1 MPYKENLEKGDYM
14 NIFISYS
21 HIDKEFALK
30 LSSALEADG
39 YDVFIDNKIPIG
51 NNIYKDIGK
60 GIAKADAVIVV
71 ISKNS
76 NGSHFVANETIS
88 MLSFLD
94 KGRIPLVIPVVLG
107 KDTPLPAD
115 LNRFNYIVIPYESK
129 EDNSNDLSIEYGVHG
144 QKVRLDKSL
153 EKDAIE
159 KIRLILAAHDEKIKR
174 GEEERRKSEEKVK
187 TGLSKYIEDVFTN
200 LKESE
205 KRNKKFAFWLY
216 LVSIVSLIATIV
228 IAVIFVANR
237 DWQTENIGYMI
248 AYGVT
253 CLFIIII
260 LISLSKLLFTLA
272 KSFMV
277 EAIRCSDRI
286 HAISF
291 GKFFLDAY
299 GAEASREEVL
309 KAFGSWNID
318 NGSTSF
324 RNQSGEDYDPKIAEI
339 INILKK

>member
-1 MPYKENLEKGDYM
+1 M
-14 NIFISYS
+14 NVFISYS
-21 HIDKEFALK
+21 HADKEFALR
-30 LSSALEADG
+30 LSYNLEEDG

-60 GIAKADAVIVV
+60 GIAKADAVIVI
-71 ISKNS
+71 ISQNS
-76 NGSHFVANETIS
+76 VKSNFVVNETVS

-94 KGRIPLVIPVVLG
+94 KGRLPLVIPIILG
-107 KDTPLPAD
+107 KNTPLPVD
-115 LNRFNYIVIPYESK
+115 LNRFNCIVIPYEEEEGK
-129 EDNSNDLSIEYGVHG
+129 KKL
-144 QKVRLDKSL
+144 RLDNTL

-159 KIRLILAAHDEKIKR
+159 KIRLILAAHDEKIK
-174 GEEERRKSEEKVK
+174 ENEQEKKESEEKVK
-187 TGLSKYIEDVFTN
+187 IELSKYIADVFDN
-200 LKESE
+200 LKKSE
-205 KRNKKFAFWLY
+205 KTNKSFAFWLY
-216 LVSIVSLIATIV
+216 TVSIISLVVTII
-228 IAVIFVANR
+228 IAVLFFVKEQLYINNLVLA
-237 DWQTENIGYMI
+237 ISCGI
-248 AYGVT
+248 V

-299 GAEASREEVL
+299 GSEASREEVL
-309 KAFGSWNID
+309 NAFSSWNID
-318 NGSTSF
+318 NGNTSF
-324 RNQSGEDYDPKIAEI
+324 RSQSGEDYDPKLIESI

>member
-1 MPYKENLEKGDYM
+1 M

-21 HIDKEFALK
+21 HIDNGFALK

-71 ISKNS
+71 ISKAS
-76 NGSHFVANETIS
+76 NRSHFVTNETIS

-94 KGRIPLVIPVVLG
+94 KGRMPLVIPVVLG
-107 KDTPLPAD
+107 TDTQLPAD
-115 LNRFNYIVIPYESK
+115 LNRFNYIVIPYENEK
-129 EDNSNDLSIEYGVHG
+129 DDSNDFSIEYSVHG
-144 QKVRLDKSL
+144 AKVKLDKSL

-159 KIRLILAAHDEKIKR
+159 KIRLILAAHDEKIKQD
-174 GEEERRKSEEKVK
+174 EQEKRKSEEKVK
-187 TGLSKYIEDVFTN
+187 TGLSKYIEDVFVN

-205 KRNKKFAFWLY
+205 KRNKRFAFWLY
-216 LVSIVSLIATIV
+216 LVSILSLIATII
-228 IAVIFVANR
+228 IAIVFAVNKN
-237 DWQTENIGYMI
+237 WQTANIEYMV
-248 AYGVT
+248 AYSVA
-253 CLFIIII
+253 CLFVVVI

-309 KAFGSWNID
+309 KAFSSWNID

-324 RNQSGEDYDPKIAEI
+324 RNQSGEDYDPKILEKISA
-339 INILKK
+339 LKN

>member
-1 MPYKENLEKGDYM
+1 M

-21 HIDKEFALK
+21 HIDNGFALK

-60 GIAKADAVIVV
+60 GIARADAVIVV

-76 NGSHFVANETIS
+76 NRSHFVANETVS

-94 KGRIPLVIPVVLG
+94 KGRMPLVIPVVLG
-107 KDTPLPAD
+107 TDTPLPAD
-115 LNRFNYIVIPYESK
+115 LNRFNYIVIPYENEKS
-129 EDNSNDLSIEYGVHG
+129 NSENLSIEYSVHG
-144 QKVRLDKSL
+144 PKVKLDKSL
-153 EKDAIE
+153 EEDAIE

-174 GEEERRKSEEKVK
+174 DEQERRKTEEKVK
-187 TGLSKYIEDVFTN
+187 TGLSKYIEDVFVN

-205 KRNKKFAFWLY
+205 KRNKKLAFWLY
-216 LVSIVSLIATIV
+216 LVSILSLIATIA
-228 IAVIFVANR
+228 IAISFTMNK
-237 DWQTENIGYMI
+237 DWQTANVEYMI
-248 AYGVT
+248 AYGIA
-253 CLFIIII
+253 CLFIVVI
-260 LISLSKLLFTLA
+260 LVSLSKLLFTLA

-291 GKFFLDAY
+291 GKFF
-299 GAEASREEVL
+299 
-309 KAFGSWNID
+309 
-318 NGSTSF
+318 
-324 RNQSGEDYDPKIAEI
+324 
-339 INILKK
+339 

>member
-1 MPYKENLEKGDYM
+1 M

-21 HIDKEFALK
+21 HIDKGFALK

-76 NGSHFVANETIS
+76 NRSHFVANETIS

-107 KDTPLPAD
+107 TDTPLPAD
-115 LNRFNYIVIPYESK
+115 LNRFNYIVIPYENEK
-129 EDNSNDLSIEYGVHG
+129 DNSNDSSIKYDVYGP
-144 QKVRLDKSL
+144 KIKLDKSL
-153 EKDAIE
+153 EEDAIE
-159 KIRLILAAHDEKIKR
+159 KIRLILAAHDEKIKQS
-174 GEEERRKSEEKVK
+174 EEEQRKTEEKVK
-187 TGLSKYIEDVFTN
+187 TGLSNYIEDVFTN

-216 LVSIVSLIATIV
+216 LVSIISLIATIV
-228 IAVIFVANR
+228 IAVAFVVNR
-237 DWQTENIGYMI
+237 DWQTANVEYMI
-248 AYGVT
+248 AYGVV

-309 KAFGSWNID
+309 KAFSSWNID

-324 RNQSGEDYDPKIAEI
+324 RNQSGDDYDPKIADI
-339 INILKK
+339 ISILKK

>member
-1 MPYKENLEKGDYM
+1 M

-21 HIDKEFALK
+21 HTDNEFALK
-30 LSSALEADG
+30 LSSALESDG
-39 YDVFIDNKIPIG
+39 YNVFIDNKIPIG

-76 NGSHFVANETIS
+76 NNSHFVANETIS

-94 KGRIPLVIPVVLG
+94 KGKMPLVIPVVLG
-107 KDTPLPAD
+107 KDTPLPVD
-115 LNRFNYIVIPYESK
+115 LNRFNYIVVPYENEK
-129 EDNSNDLSIEYGVHG
+129 DSNLSVEHSLQGV
-144 QKVRLDKSL
+144 KIKLDKSL

-159 KIRLILAAHDEKIKR
+159 KIRLILAAHEEKIKKD
-174 GEEERRKSEEKVK
+174 EQERKASEEKVK
-187 TGLSKYIEDVFTN
+187 TGLSNYIADVFVN

-205 KRNKKFAFWLY
+205 KRNKRFAFWLY
-216 LVSIVSLIATIV
+216 FVSIISLVTTIC
-228 IAVIFVANR
+228 IAVLFFTKEAQYA
-237 DWQTENIGYMI
+237 DNITALI
-248 AYGVT
+248 VYGVI
-253 CLFIIII
+253 CLFIVIM

-277 EAIRCSDRI
+277 EAILFSYRI

-299 GAEASREEVL
+299 GAEATREEVL
-309 KAFGSWNID
+309 EAFSSWNID
-318 NGSTSF
+318 NGNTSF
-324 RNQSGEDYDPKIAEI
+324 RNQSSEDYDPKIAEI

>member
-1 MPYKENLEKGDYM
+1 M

-21 HIDKEFALK
+21 HIDNEFALK
-30 LSSALEADG
+30 LSSVLESDG
-39 YDVFIDNKIPIG
+39 YNVFIDNKIPIG

-60 GIAKADAVIVV
+60 GIAKADAVIIV
-71 ISKNS
+71 ISKDS
-76 NGSHFVANETIS
+76 NKSNFVANETIS

-94 KGRIPLVIPVVLG
+94 KGRMPLVIPVVLG
-107 KDTPLPAD
+107 KDTPLPMD
-115 LNRFNYIVIPYESK
+115 LNRFNYIVVPYENEK
-129 EDNSNDLSIEYGVHG
+129 DNNLSVEYNLNGT
-144 QKVRLDKSL
+144 KIKLDKSL

-159 KIRLILAAHDEKIKR
+159 KIRLILAAHEEKIKKDEQER
-174 GEEERRKSEEKVK
+174 KASEERVK
-187 TGLSKYIEDVFTN
+187 TGLSNYIDGVFVN
-200 LKESE
+200 LKENE
-205 KRNKKFAFWLY
+205 KRNKRFAFWLY
-216 LVSIVSLIATIV
+216 SISIVFLMTTIF
-228 IAVIFVANR
+228 IAVLFFRKETQYTDNMTVLLVYA
-237 DWQTENIGYMI
+237 
-248 AYGVT
+248 AV
-253 CLFIIII
+253 CLFIVIM

-299 GAEASREEVL
+299 GSEASREEVL
-309 KAFGSWNID
+309 QAFSSWNID

-339 INILKK
+339 INLLKK

>member
-1 MPYKENLEKGDYM
+1 M

-21 HIDKEFALK
+21 HIDNEFALK
-30 LSSALEADG
+30 LSSALESDG

-76 NGSHFVANETIS
+76 NRSHFVANETIS

-94 KGRIPLVIPVVLG
+94 KGRMPLVIPVVLG
-107 KDTPLPAD
+107 TDTQLPAD
-115 LNRFNYIVIPYESK
+115 LNRFNYIVIPYE
-129 EDNSNDLSIEYGVHG
+129 NGNLSIEYSMYDP
-144 QKVRLDKSL
+144 KVKLDKSL
-153 EKDAIE
+153 EEDAIE
-159 KIRLILAAHDEKIKR
+159 KIRLILAAHDEKIKQN
-174 GEEERRKSEEKVK
+174 EEEQRKSEEKVK
-187 TGLSKYIEDVFTN
+187 TGLSNYIKDVFAN

-205 KRNKKFAFWLY
+205 KRNKRFAFWLY
-216 LVSIVSLIATIV
+216 LVSIISLIATIV
-228 IAVIFVANR
+228 IAVAFVVNR
-237 DWQTENIGYMI
+237 DWQTLNVEYMI
-248 AYGVT
+248 AYGVV
-253 CLFIIII
+253 CLFVIII

-309 KAFGSWNID
+309 KAFSSWNID

-324 RNQSGEDYDPKIAEI
+324 RNQSGEDYDPNILEI
-339 INILKK
+339 ISAFKK

>member
-1 MPYKENLEKGDYM
+1 MEKGDCM

-21 HIDKEFALK
+21 HIDNGFALK

-39 YDVFIDNKIPIG
+39 YNVFIDNKIPIG

-71 ISKNS
+71 ISKAS
-76 NGSHFVANETIS
+76 NRSHFVANETIS

-94 KGRIPLVIPVVLG
+94 KGRMPLVIPVVLG
-107 KDTPLPAD
+107 TDTQLPAD
-115 LNRFNYIVIPYESK
+115 LIRFNYIVIPYENEK
-129 EDNSNDLSIEYGVHG
+129 DNSNDLSIEYSVHG
-144 QKVRLDKSL
+144 AKVKLDKSL

-159 KIRLILAAHDEKIKR
+159 KIRLILAAHDEKIKQ
-174 GEEERRKSEEKVK
+174 GEQERRKSEEKVK
-187 TGLSKYIEDVFTN
+187 TGLSKYIEDVFVN

-205 KRNKKFAFWLY
+205 KRNKRFAFWLY
-216 LVSIVSLIATIV
+216 LVSILSLIATII
-228 IAVIFVANR
+228 IAIVFATNKNWHIANI
-237 DWQTENIGYMI
+237 EYMI
-248 AYGVT
+248 AYSVA
-253 CLFIIII
+253 CLFIVVI

-309 KAFGSWNID
+309 KAFSSWNID

-324 RNQSGEDYDPKIAEI
+324 RNQSGEDYDPKILEKISA
-339 INILKK
+339 LKN

>member
-1 MPYKENLEKGDYM
+1 MEVDNYM

-21 HIDKEFALK
+21 HIDNGFALK

-71 ISKNS
+71 ISKAS
-76 NGSHFVANETIS
+76 NRSHFVTNETIS

-94 KGRIPLVIPVVLG
+94 KGRMPLVIPVVLG
-107 KDTPLPAD
+107 TDTQLPAD
-115 LNRFNYIVIPYESK
+115 LNRFNYIVIPYENEK
-129 EDNSNDLSIEYGVHG
+129 DDSNDFSIEYSVHG
-144 QKVRLDKSL
+144 AKVKLDKSL

-159 KIRLILAAHDEKIKR
+159 KIRLILAAHDEKIKQD
-174 GEEERRKSEEKVK
+174 EQEKRKSEEKVK
-187 TGLSKYIEDVFTN
+187 TGLSKYIEDVFVN

-205 KRNKKFAFWLY
+205 KRNKRFAFWLY
-216 LVSIVSLIATIV
+216 LVSILSLIATII
-228 IAVIFVANR
+228 IAIVFAVNKN
-237 DWQTENIGYMI
+237 WQTANIEYMV
-248 AYGVT
+248 AYSVA
-253 CLFIIII
+253 CLFVVVI

-309 KAFGSWNID
+309 KAFSSWNID

-324 RNQSGEDYDPKIAEI
+324 RNQSGEDYDPKILEKISA
-339 INILKK
+339 LKN

>member
-1 MPYKENLEKGDYM
+1 M

-21 HIDKEFALK
+21 HIDNGFALK

-71 ISKNS
+71 ISKSS
-76 NGSHFVANETIS
+76 NKSHFVANETIS

-94 KGRIPLVIPVVLG
+94 KGRMPLVIPVVLG
-107 KDTPLPAD
+107 TDTPLPVD
-115 LNRFNYIVIPYESK
+115 LNRFNYIVIPYESEK
-129 EDNSNDLSIEYGVHG
+129 NNSNNLSIEYGVHG
-144 QKVRLDKSL
+144 EKIRLDKSL

-159 KIRLILAAHDEKIKR
+159 KIRLILAAHDEKIKQ

-187 TGLSKYIEDVFTN
+187 TGLSKYIEGVFAN

-216 LVSIVSLIATIV
+216 LVSIISLIATIV
-228 IAVIFVANR
+228 IAVVFATNR
-237 DWQTENIGYMI
+237 DWQTATIENII
-248 AYGVT
+248 THGVA
-253 CLFIIII
+253 CLFIVVI

-299 GAEASREEVL
+299 GTEASREEVL
-309 KAFGSWNID
+309 KAFSSWNID
-318 NGSTSF
+318 NGGSSF

-339 INILKK
+339 ISMLKK

>member
-1 MPYKENLEKGDYM
+1 M
-14 NIFISYS
+14 F
-21 HIDKEFALK
+21 
-30 LSSALEADG
+30 
-39 YDVFIDNKIPIG
+39 
-51 NNIYKDIGK
+51 
-60 GIAKADAVIVV
+60 
-71 ISKNS
+71 
-76 NGSHFVANETIS
+76 
-88 MLSFLD
+88 
-94 KGRIPLVIPVVLG
+94 
-107 KDTPLPAD
+107 
-115 LNRFNYIVIPYESK
+115 VIPYESK

-260 LISLSKLLFTLA
+260 LISLSKLTYCA
-272 KSFMV
+272 
-277 EAIRCSDRI
+277 
-286 HAISF
+286 
-291 GKFFLDAY
+291 
-299 GAEASREEVL
+299 
-309 KAFGSWNID
+309 
-318 NGSTSF
+318 TS
-324 RNQSGEDYDPKIAEI
+324 NQKIM
-339 INILKK
+339 

>member
-1 MPYKENLEKGDYM
+1 M

-21 HIDKEFALK
+21 HIDNGFALK

-71 ISKNS
+71 ISKAS
-76 NGSHFVANETIS
+76 NRSHFVANETIS

-94 KGRIPLVIPVVLG
+94 KGRMPLVIPVVLG
-107 KDTPLPAD
+107 TDTQLPAD
-115 LNRFNYIVIPYESK
+115 LNRFNYIVIPYENEK
-129 EDNSNDLSIEYGVHG
+129 DDSNDLSIEYSVHG
-144 QKVRLDKSL
+144 TKVKLDKSL

-159 KIRLILAAHDEKIKR
+159 KIRLILAAHDEKIKQD
-174 GEEERRKSEEKVK
+174 EQEKRKSEEKVK
-187 TGLSKYIEDVFTN
+187 TGLSKYIEDVFVN

-205 KRNKKFAFWLY
+205 KRNKRFAFWLY
-216 LVSIVSLIATIV
+216 SVSILSLIATII
-228 IAVIFVANR
+228 IAIVFAANKN
-237 DWQTENIGYMI
+237 WQTANIEYMV
-248 AYGVT
+248 AYSVA
-253 CLFIIII
+253 CLFVVVI

-309 KAFGSWNID
+309 KAFSSWNID

-324 RNQSGEDYDPKIAEI
+324 RNQSGEDYDPKILEKISA
-339 INILKK
+339 LKN

>member
-1 MPYKENLEKGDYM
+1 MEKSDYM

-21 HIDKEFALK
+21 HMDNGFALK

-60 GIAKADAVIVV
+60 GIAKADVVIVV
-71 ISKNS
+71 ISKAS
-76 NGSHFVANETIS
+76 NRSHFVANETIS

-94 KGRIPLVIPVVLG
+94 KGRMPLVIPVVLG
-107 KDTPLPAD
+107 TDTQLPTD
-115 LNRFNYIVIPYESK
+115 LNRFNYIVIPYENEK
-129 EDNSNDLSIEYGVHG
+129 DNSNNLSIEYSAHG
-144 QKVRLDKSL
+144 AKVKLDKSL

-159 KIRLILAAHDEKIKR
+159 KIRLILAAHNEKIKQD
-174 GEEERRKSEEKVK
+174 EQERRKSEEKVK

-216 LVSIVSLIATIV
+216 LVSIISLLTTIIIAF
-228 IAVIFVANR
+228 IFVANR
-237 DWQTENIGYMI
+237 DWQTANIEYMI

-291 GKFFLDAY
+291 GKFFLDA
-299 GAEASREEVL
+299 
-309 KAFGSWNID
+309 
-318 NGSTSF
+318 
-324 RNQSGEDYDPKIAEI
+324 
-339 INILKK
+339 

>member
-1 MPYKENLEKGDYM
+1 M
-14 NIFISYS
+14 F
-21 HIDKEFALK
+21 
-30 LSSALEADG
+30 
-39 YDVFIDNKIPIG
+39 
-51 NNIYKDIGK
+51 
-60 GIAKADAVIVV
+60 
-71 ISKNS
+71 
-76 NGSHFVANETIS
+76 
-88 MLSFLD
+88 
-94 KGRIPLVIPVVLG
+94 
-107 KDTPLPAD
+107 
-115 LNRFNYIVIPYESK
+115 VIPYESK

-309 KAFGSWNID
+309 KAFSSWNID
-318 NGSTSF
+318 SRLYELILNWHKYDSAQRGDTAEEIAF
-324 RNQSGEDYDPKIAEI
+324 YRLLNLFMDDSGRYEIAKPLLDKCYIEELEVKKTEGEKLLNDLVGAELPDGTHSEEFPAI
-339 INILKK
+339 KQRYFDIAKEFSKMLKTVINCQLEELLCKSN

>member
-1 MPYKENLEKGDYM
+1 M

-21 HIDKEFALK
+21 HIDNKFVFK

-71 ISKNS
+71 ISKAS
-76 NGSHFVANETIS
+76 NRSHFVANETIS

-107 KDTPLPAD
+107 TNTQLPAD
-115 LNRFNYIVIPYESK
+115 LNRFNYIVIPYENEK
-129 EDNSNDLSIEYGVHG
+129 DDSNDLSTEYSMHG
-144 QKVRLDKSL
+144 AKAKLDESS
-153 EKDAIE
+153 EKNAIE
-159 KIRLILAAHDEKIKR
+159 KIRLILAAHDEKIKQD
-174 GEEERRKSEEKVK
+174 EQERRKSEEKVK
-187 TGLSKYIEDVFTN
+187 TGLSKYIEDIFVN
-200 LKESE
+200 LKENE
-205 KRNKKFAFWLY
+205 KRNKRFAFWLY
-216 LVSIVSLIATIV
+216 LVSILSLIATII
-228 IAVIFVANR
+228 IAIIFAANKN
-237 DWQTENIGYMI
+237 WQT
-248 AYGVT
+248 AYIEYTVVYSVA
-253 CLFIIII
+253 CLFVVVI

-299 GAEASREEVL
+299 GQKHLVRKYLKHLVL
-309 KAFGSWNID
+309 GI
-318 NGSTSF
+318 
-324 RNQSGEDYDPKIAEI
+324 
-339 INILKK
+339 